1 MGRVIQRLASL
12 MGFLV
17 PSTATILA
25 ACVLVDPV
33 PELAKSPRRAPAIVK
48 STVVPDAS
56 RPLLRLPVDFVVEV
70 RVPDPGQ
77 DLYSRI
83 LLDGNFAR
91 SGFLRGSADNPDLY
105 PIRFTP
111 SDIGLLPASI
121 ASGQCHRIDVIVSSE
136 SLDTLRV
143 DPALSDQIGWWYVPE
158 GSAGCGLFDAA
169 VLAGDDAATDGAPN
183 EGGSEQ

>member
-1 MGRVIQRLASL
+1 MSRIGSVAR
-12 MGFLV
+12 FLV
-17 PSTATILA
+17 LSGAIVPA

-33 PELAKSPRRAPAIVK
+33 PELAKPPRRAPAVVK

-77 DLYSRI
+77 DLYWRV

-105 PIRFTP
+105 PVRFTP

-136 SLDTLRV
+136 TLDTLRV

-169 VLAGDDAATDGAPN
+169 VLAGDDAAADGAADAQ
-183 EGGSEQ
+183 GEQ

>member
-1 MGRVIQRLASL
+1 MRL
-12 MGFLV
+12 LV
-17 PSTATILA
+17 LAGATVLA

-33 PELAKSPRRAPAIVK
+33 PELSKPPRRAPAIVK

-91 SGFLRGSADNPDLY
+91 SGFLRGSANNPDLY

-111 SDIGLLPASI
+111 SDIGLLPASV

-169 VLAGDDAATDGAPN
+169 VLSGDDAAADGGADG
-183 EGGSEQ
+183 EGSGS